1 MEKHISTPASADAG
15 LPPLEPNITYGFN
28 QDLYSNQLTE
38 TAKTAAEVEQ
48 HLPPLQAIKAYPKA
62 IFWSLVVSMCVIME
76 GYDTSLIGNFFAYP
90 SFARKYGTYFP
101 GIGYQLTAAWQAG
114 FSNATGVGSFFGV
127 LANGYL
133 VSYFGHKRVLIGALF
148 AMTGFIFIMFFA
160 PNIETLTVGGFLCG
174 LPWGVFASAA
184 PAYASE
190 VLPLSL
196 RVYFTSYTNMCFIIG
211 QLIASGVL
219 EGLVHLDSQ
228 WAYRIPYGLQWVWP
242 CFLIPLMFFAP
253 ESPWHLVRQGKL
265 EEAERNLRRLQS
277 KHANIDPKLTLA
289 TIVHTNKLEQELS
302 VGSSYWDCFKGFE
315 LRRTEIACMV
325 FCGQIT
331 SGICFAYNSTYF
343 FKQVGLTT
351 SQTYKLNVGGTAL
364 ALVGTFVNW
373 FLIAPYFGRR
383 TAYVWGMGVMT
394 VILFIIGILNVWTS
408 NNHVGMSQA
417 ILTLVWTF
425 VFQLS
430 AGQLGWALPAEIG
443 STRLRQKTVCLARN
457 TYYLVSLGLGT
468 LEPYFIN
475 PTKWNLKGY
484 TGFVWGGTALLTFIW
499 AYFRLPETKG
509 RPFNEID
516 ILFAKGVPARKFAT
530 YKVDAYDMLQNA
542 ELAAHAGHHH
552 RDHNGEKTEQV
563 FVESV
568 NRPSA

>member
-1 MEKHISTPASADAG
+1 MDSVGHASAVAG
-15 LPPLEPNITYGFN
+15 GFN

-38 TAKTAAEVEQ
+38 SAKIAAEVEQ
-48 HLPPLQAIKAYPKA
+48 HLPALQAIKAYPMA

-76 GYDTSLIGNFFAYP
+76 GYDTSLIGNFFVYP
-90 SFARKYGTYFP
+90 SFAKKYSTYFP
-101 GIGYQLTAAWQAG
+101 GVSYQLTAAWQAG

-127 LANGYL
+127 IANGYL
-133 VSYFGHKRVLIGALF
+133 VSYFGYKRVLIWALF
-148 AMTGFIFIMFFA
+148 GMTGFIFIM
-160 PNIETLTVGGFLCG
+160 V
-174 LPWGVFASAA
+174 SAA

-219 EGLVHLDSQ
+219 EGLVHLDSE
-228 WAYRIPYGLQWVWP
+228 WAYRIPYGLQWIWP
-242 CFLIPLMFFAP
+242 CSFIPLI
-253 ESPWHLVRQGKL
+253 L

-302 VGSSYWDCFKGFE
+302 VGASYWDCFKGFE

-331 SGICFAYNSTYF
+331 SFICFDYNSTYF
-343 FKQVGLTT
+343 FNQVGLTT

-373 FLIAPYFGRR
+373 FLISPYFGRR
-383 TAYVWGMGVMT
+383 TAYVWGMGAMT
-394 VILFIIGILNVWTS
+394 GILFIIGILHVWIS
-408 NNHVGMSQA
+408 NNHVGMAQA
-417 ILTLVWTF
+417 IPTLVWTF
-425 VFQLS
+425 IFQLS

-443 STRLRQKTVCLARN
+443 STRLL
-457 TYYLVSLGLGT
+457 SLGLGT

-530 YKVDAYDMLQNA
+530 YKVDAVGLMELCHVSQIIVKMLI
-542 ELAAHAGHHH
+542 LCSFRTLLPMISI
-552 RDHNGEKTEQV
+552 RD
-563 FVESV
+563 
-568 NRPSA
+568 